1 MKTSKYSIILILILG
16 SLFSCNSYDD
26 PELDQNEF
34 IGNPVFEVSEDKI
47 DLDLN
52 AKTTEIS
59 VTTNTVWWTVQSNSN
74 WATVTADT
82 LYGNTNIKVN
92 ISENTTT
99 DTRVANLTL
108 KSGTKGGE
116 KTIVVTQKGLP
127 SHVTVSATSINSTG
141 YGGVYEVD
149 ITSNATWTVTLNKL
163 VEPTTDWITVTP
175 MTGFGDGKIVITI
188 SKNVNV
194 AIDNLKA
201 LVSVSVA
208 DETKEIAIDQTGN
221 ASCDAPNNTT
231 TLYFNEFFPCDDAA
245 AGSTWTL
252 TDPRDNQTYR
262 VRLMADGNIWMIDD
276 LKFSGDAGAQK
287 DSQKLVAIDGFDG
300 NGHADLGNYFPNY
313 YGDATNMRLY
323 SYIPAERGYFYGWQ
337 TVIQSAYARNA
348 GGWSTNL
355 VLEPEY
361 QGIAPDGWQVP
372 SIGQFEVLYAKIG
385 FDGFKNDWEAV
396 LGGNMNYG
404 QGAAAN
410 WGVNSYGSYWTITQ
424 KVRDIGA
431 PASADNNTIL
441 VWRVNNGT
449 SDCATAESPRNY
461 GNVVRLL
468 KKKNN

>member
-1 MKTSKYSIILILILG
+1 MKTNKYLIILILILG

-26 PELDQNEF
+26 PTLDQNEF
-34 IGNPVFEVSEDKI
+34 IGNPVFEVSEENI

-52 AKTTEIS
+52 AKTTQID
-59 VTTNTVWWTVQSNSN
+59 VTTNTKWWTIKSNQS
-74 WATVTADT
+74 WATVTSDT
-82 LYGNTNIKVN
+82 LYGNANVKIEVL
-92 ISENTTT
+92 ENTTA
-99 DTRVANLTL
+99 DTRVASLTL
-108 KSGTKGGE
+108 KSGTKGPE

-127 SHVTVSATSINSTG
+127 SHIDVSTSNISTTG
-141 YGGVYEVD
+141 YGGTYEVD
-149 ITSNATWTVTLNKL
+149 ITSNATWTVTVNKL
-163 VEPTTDWITVTP
+163 VQPNSDWITVSP
-175 MTGFGDGKIVITI
+175 ISGLGDGKIVISI
-188 SKNVNV
+188 IKNVSNV
-194 AIDNLKA
+194 DNLNA
-201 LVSVSVA
+201 TITVSVA
-208 DETKEIAIDQTGN
+208 DETKKIEVEQIGS
-221 ASCDAPNNTT
+221 ASCDAPDNTT
-231 TLYFNEFFPCDDAA
+231 TLYFNEFFPCENAPV
-245 AGSTWTL
+245 GSTWTL

-276 LKFSGDAGAQK
+276 LMFAGNIGAQK
-287 DSQKLVAIDGFDG
+287 DAEKLNSVTGFDG

-372 SIGQFEVLYAKIG
+372 SIGQYEELYAKIG
-385 FDGFKNDWEAV
+385 FNGFKNDWEAV

-404 QGAAAN
+404 QSAAAN

-424 KVRDIGA
+424 KVRNVGA

-441 VWRVNNGT
+441 VWRVNNGS
-449 SDCATAESPRNY
+449 SDCAVAESPRNY